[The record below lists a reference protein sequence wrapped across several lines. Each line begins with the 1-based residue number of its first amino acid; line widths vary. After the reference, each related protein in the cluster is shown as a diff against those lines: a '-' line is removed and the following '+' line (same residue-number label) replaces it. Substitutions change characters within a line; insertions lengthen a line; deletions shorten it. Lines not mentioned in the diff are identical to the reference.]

1 MDISLY
7 IGNRKVDTRQDGL
20 ILFNFS
26 ASDITDPAV
35 VKNSYT
41 QTITLPGTPT
51 NDAIFGH
58 YFRLDRV
65 TPQGGY
71 NALKRADFALYNEA
85 GELMESGY
93 FRLGNIKVDNNG
105 LKEYEITL
113 YGGLGGFLYGL
124 TYYDDGSKKSL
135 ASLTFPN
142 LPTSLTLSRY
152 HLRAAWDALVN
163 DTAEGTQW
171 GTINFAPAYN
181 GCPGEDFDY
190 KHAYYKPGVTTQSR
204 LYGISTSSDGYS
216 ARADANG
223 AVLLEMQNKHTE
235 WEMQEFRSYLQRP
248 ILNLRALLLALA
260 DDSARGDGY
269 HFEVSPQIL
278 SSIYFAKGWMTLG
291 MVKRSDI
298 ADQYS
303 IYTDQLFYNT
313 ASPAEYLLG
322 IVKMF
327 GFCLH
332 YDASTKTIT
341 LMNKYAYYDDKRI
354 DLSRRME
361 KARDITPCV
370 MDTRIYEWKT
380 PMVGAYAS
388 EYEQRFGRSY
398 GNALVN
404 TGYEFDAE
412 TKDVL
417 SGIVFKGAP
426 DVLESSPLFQVFGG
440 EAEGIY
446 GSALNYSF
454 KPIFFE
460 QVKWRLYRDFPGE
473 GTKELVMEQG
483 NPGVTGGMTYTN
495 TPNKYTDFYPKV
507 QLHGEDNKGEDGM
520 NILLFYNGSVE
531 TPASLASGRAIYKAV
546 FRITDDNDTMLLLNN
561 GKPCWDASPSNGVEI
576 GELPVF
582 GRIGSTGEGEFTM
595 DFHAPLEV
603 ATEDIY
609 PAGCSIYDYCWSPFI
624 EDRFNKD
631 AKVVRAKVD
640 LRGLR
645 VDGDLLRHFY
655 WFDGCLWSMTR
666 ILNHSLTTDDL
677 TECEFIKV
685 TNPIS
690 YRNQTL
696 I

>member
-7 IGNRKVDTRQDGL
+7 IGGRKVDTKEDGL

-26 ASDITDPAV
+26 SSDIADPAV

-51 NDAIFGH
+51 NDAVFGH

-71 NALKRADFALYNEA
+71 NALKRADFALYSSA
-85 GELMESGY
+85 GELIESGY
-93 FRLGNIKVDNNG
+93 VRLGGIKVGNNG
-105 LKEYEITL
+105 VKEYEVTL
-113 YGGLGGFLYGL
+113 YGGLGEFLYGMM
-124 TYYDDGSKKSL
+124 YNEDGTKKNLS
-135 ASLTFPN
+135 SLTFPY
-142 LPTSLTLSRY
+142 LDDYFVVSRNSVK
-152 HLRAAWDALVN
+152 AAWDAINN
-163 DTAEGTQW
+163 DDTEGTQW

-190 KHAYYKPGVTTQSR
+190 KHAYYKPGATTQTK
-204 LYGISTSSDGYS
+204 LYGITTSSDGYTPRS
-216 ARADANG
+216 DANG
-223 AVLLEMQNKHTE
+223 AVLLEMENKHTE

-248 ILNLRALLLALA
+248 VLNLKALLVALS

-278 SSIYFAKGWMTLG
+278 SSIYFIKGWMTLG
-291 MVKRSDI
+291 MVKWSDI
-298 ADQYS
+298 GEQYS
-303 IYTDQLFYNT
+303 IYTEQLFYNT

-322 IVKMF
+322 LVKMF

-341 LMNKYAYYDDKRI
+341 LMNKYAYYDDRRI
-354 DLSRRME
+354 DLSMRME
-361 KARDITPCV
+361 KARDISPCV
-370 MDTRIYEWKT
+370 MDTRIYEWQT
-380 PMVGAYAS
+380 PMVGAYAK
-388 EYEQRFGRSY
+388 EYEQRYGRSY

-440 EAEGIY
+440 AGDVA
-446 GSALNYSF
+446 ALNYAF
-454 KPIFFE
+454 KPTFTE
-460 QVKWRLYRDFPGE
+460 QVKWRLYKAVANGIQE
-473 GTKELVMEQG
+473 KAMESTP
-483 NPGVTGGMTYTN
+483 NNLGGMTYSG

-507 QLHGEDNKGEDGM
+507 QLHGDDNKGEDGM
-520 NILLFYNGSVE
+520 NVLLFYNGSVP
-531 TPASLASGRAIYKAV
+531 TPATFASGQAIYVAN
-546 FRITDDNDTMLLLNN
+546 FRITDDDDTMLLLNN
-561 GKPCWDASPSNGVEI
+561 GKPCWDASPGNGVI
-576 GELPVF
+576 VSDFPVF
-582 GRIGSTGEGEFTM
+582 RRIGSTSEADFTM
-595 DFHAPLEV
+595 DFSAPLEI
-603 ATEDIY
+603 ATEGYY
-609 PAGCSIYDYCWSPFI
+609 PSGCAIYDYCWRAFI
-624 EDRFNKD
+624 ADRFNKD

-640 LRGLR
+640 LRGMQ
-645 VDGDLLRHFY
+645 VSADLLRHFY
-655 WFDGCLWSMTR
+655 WFDNCLWSMTKV
-666 ILNHSLTTDDL
+666 LNHSLTTDDL

-685 TNPIS
+685 TDPVA

>member
-26 ASDITDPAV
+26 SSDITDPAV

-85 GELMESGY
+85 GEMMESGY
-93 FRLGNIKVDNNG
+93 VRLGNIKVDNNG
-105 LKEYEITL
+105 IKEYEITL
-113 YGGLGGFLYGL
+113 YGGLGAFLYGMM
-124 TYYDDGSKKSL
+124 YNEDGTKKNLS
-135 ASLTFPN
+135 SLTFPN
-142 LPTSLTLSRY
+142 LGDYFTINRNSVK
-152 HLRAAWDALVN
+152 AAWDAIN
-163 DTAEGTQW
+163 DGDTEGTQW
-171 GTINFAPAYN
+171 DTINFAPAYN

-190 KHAYYKPGVTTQSR
+190 KHAYYKQGVTAQSR
-204 LYGISTSSDGYS
+204 LYGIATSSDGYTPRS
-216 ARADANG
+216 DADG
-223 AVLLEMQNKHTE
+223 AILLEMENKHTE

-248 ILNLRALLLALA
+248 VLNLKALLVALS

-278 SSIYFAKGWMTLG
+278 SSIYFTKGWMTLG
-291 MVKRSDI
+291 MIKWSDI
-298 ADQYS
+298 GEQYS
-303 IYTDQLFYNT
+303 IYTSQLFYNT

-332 YDASTKTIT
+332 YEASTKTIT
-341 LMNKYAYYDDKRI
+341 LMNKYAYYDDQRI
-354 DLSRRME
+354 DLSMRME

-370 MDTRIYEWKT
+370 MDSRIYEWKT

-388 EYEQRFGRSY
+388 EYEQRYKRVY

-417 SGIVFKGAP
+417 DGIVFKGAP

-440 EAEGIY
+440 NADPSY
-446 GSALNYSF
+446 GTALNYSF
-454 KPIFFE
+454 KPTFFE
-460 QVKWRLYRDFPGE
+460 VVKWRLYKAQGDGVQE
-473 GTKELVMEQG
+473 KSMEAIPF
-483 NPGVTGGMTYTN
+483 NLGGMTYSGVQN
-495 TPNKYTDFYPKV
+495 VYTDFFPKV
-507 QLHGEDNKGEDGM
+507 QLHGDDNKGEDGM
-520 NILLFYNGSVE
+520 NILLFYNGSVQ
-531 TPASLASGRAIYKAV
+531 TPSIQYQYDVV

-561 GKPCWDASPSNGVEI
+561 GKPCWDASPSNGVI
-576 GELPVF
+576 VSDIPSF
-582 GRIGSTGEGEFTM
+582 GRIGSTGEADFSM
-595 DFHAPLEV
+595 DMYAPLEV
-603 ATEDIY
+603 ATEEVY
-609 PAGCSIYDYCWSPFI
+609 PAGCSIYDNCWSQFI
-624 EDRFNKD
+624 ADRFSKD

-655 WFDGCLWSMTR
+655 WFDNCLWSMTKV
-666 ILNHSLTTDDL
+666 LNHSLTTDDL

-685 TNPIS
+685 TDPVA